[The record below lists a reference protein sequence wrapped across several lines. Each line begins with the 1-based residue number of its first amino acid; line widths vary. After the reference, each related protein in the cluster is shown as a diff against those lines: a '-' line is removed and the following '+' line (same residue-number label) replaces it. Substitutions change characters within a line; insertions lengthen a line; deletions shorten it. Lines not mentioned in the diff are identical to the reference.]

1 MEFALDDDT
10 RLIAATIRRFVDRDV
25 RAWAADADR
34 RAQAPAALVDVA
46 GDVGFFIDAVPASA
60 GGLLDEPYSH
70 LTRAVRALELG
81 RGCAAVAAL
90 LECNVE
96 PALAVA
102 TWGSDR
108 ARQEVFSALVRGALA
123 TTAYDFSG
131 SLAIET
137 RGEDLRVSG
146 RIGPLPA
153 LAAAEHVL
161 VAGRVQGE
169 PVLFVLPAAA
179 GKVTAKSPSGWR
191 AARWGSMSCDSAL
204 VPGAMVLYRGEG
216 EAVRAVLS
224 WYRVCLAA
232 RAVGVAT
239 AAMEHAQRYGEERV
253 QFGQPIGAFE
263 SLVRLRDRNETH
275 IAAARLLVLCAAWQL
290 DKGMAEAADTA
301 SRARDLACEVVAR
314 ATIDA
319 VQIFGGY
326 GYVNDYPVEKLMRDA
341 RAFEALL
348 GNEAFDRVLDRLPE
362 REPGRVPGREP
373 DRVESHAGAPAKPA
387 A

>member
-1 MEFALDDDT
+1 MEFALDDDA

-34 RAQAPAALVDVA
+34 RAQAPDALMDVA
-46 GDVGFFIDAVPASA
+46 GDLGFFIDAVPASA
-60 GGLLDEPYSH
+60 GGLIDEPYSH
-70 LTRAVRALELG
+70 LTRAIRALELG

-96 PALAVA
+96 PALAVGA
-102 TWGSDR
+102 WGSDQ
-108 ARQEVFSALVRGALA
+108 ARQEVFGALARGALA

-161 VAGRVQGE
+161 VAGRAQGE

-179 GKVTAKSPSGWR
+179 GEVTAKSPSGWR
-191 AARWGSMSCDSAL
+191 AARWASMSCDSAL
-204 VPGAMVLYRGEG
+204 VPGSMILRRGQD

-253 QFGQPIGAFE
+253 QFGQPIGTFE
-263 SLVRLRDRNETH
+263 ALVRLRDRNETH

-290 DKGMAEAADTA
+290 DQGAAEAADTA

-314 ATIDA
+314 ATVDA

-348 GNEAFDRVLDRLPE
+348 GNEAFGRVL
-362 REPGRVPGREP
+362 GRVPEHAPERAN
-373 DRVESHAGAPAKPA
+373 DRVAPHAGAPAEPA